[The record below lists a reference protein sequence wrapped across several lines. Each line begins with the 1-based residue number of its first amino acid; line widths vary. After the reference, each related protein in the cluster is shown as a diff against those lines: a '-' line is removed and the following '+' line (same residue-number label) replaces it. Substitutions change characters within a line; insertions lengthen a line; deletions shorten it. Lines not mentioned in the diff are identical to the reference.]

1 MKYKME
7 YTKKKA
13 LEFNSFLI
21 IFGFLLFSGI
31 LNILQSIGKDSIELC
46 IKHDLGQLKNI
57 SILLS
62 SVLVNSIFLILFMIL
77 MYFFLKKKKLFLKIY
92 IFILIASILSY
103 IYDIIVLN
111 DIEYLLILIK
121 LGIALSLLIYFLKSK
136 EVKQTFIY

>member
-7 YTKKKA
+7 DTEKEA

-31 LNILQSIGKDSIELC
+31 LNILQSIGKDSIELWM
-46 IKHDLGQLKNI
+46 KHDLGQLENI
-57 SILLS
+57 SILQSLI
-62 SVLVNSIFLILFMIL
+62 LVNSIFLILFMIL
-77 MYFFLKKKKLFLKIY
+77 MYFFLKKKKIFLKVY

-111 DIEYLLILIK
+111 NIEYLFILIK
-121 LGIALSLLIYFLKSK
+121 LGIALSLLVYFIKSK